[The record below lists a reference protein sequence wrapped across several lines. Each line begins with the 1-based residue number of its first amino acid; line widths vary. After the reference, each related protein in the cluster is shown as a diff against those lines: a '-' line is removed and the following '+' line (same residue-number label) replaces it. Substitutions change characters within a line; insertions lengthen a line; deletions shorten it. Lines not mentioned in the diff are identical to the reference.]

1 MKWNRLHNYLVLI
14 LLSAGFLVGCGGAAQ
29 EDTTPIL
36 EPTTKA
42 TDVIATHEEEEHG
55 HSSEGGELELPVV
68 QPVDLQG
75 GKLRVVATTS
85 IIGDVVAQ
93 VGGTAVDLTTLMGA
107 GQDPHS
113 YQPGA
118 RELTAVADAH
128 VIFVN
133 GWDLEEAL
141 VDDLANIGGAVPI
154 VPVSA
159 HVTPLIF
166 GEPEEEHEEEHEG
179 GEEEHTHSGAD
190 PHAWFSVH
198 NVEQWVENINHI
210 LQDLDPAN
218 AETYENNTAAYLAEL
233 AELEEYVET
242 GLEVIPP
249 ANRFLVTNHDAF
261 GYFAQAY
268 GFEVVGTVIP
278 GLSTLAEPSASDLT
292 NLIAVMKE
300 HQVCTIFTE
309 TTVSDKLAQVV
320 AEEMRSCASVSVL
333 PLYTGALGPAG
344 SGADSYLGLMR
355 TNVDTIV
362 SGLN

>member
-1 MKWNRLHNYLVLI
+1 MKWNRLHSYLILI
-14 LLSAGFLVGCGGAAQ
+14 LLIAGFLVGCGGAAQ
-29 EDTTPIL
+29 ENTSPVV
-36 EPTTKA
+36 EPTAVTA
-42 TDVIATHEEEEHG
+42 DVADTHEEEEHE

-93 VGGTAVDLTTLMGA
+93 VGGTAVDLTTLMEA

-141 VDDLANIGGAVPI
+141 VDDLANIGGVVPI

-159 HVTPLIF
+159 YITPLAF
-166 GEPEEEHEEEHEG
+166 GEPEEEHEG

-190 PHAWFSVH
+190 PHVWFSVH
-198 NVEQWVENINHI
+198 NVEQWVENVNQV
-210 LQDLDPAN
+210 LQALDPDN
-218 AETYENNTAAYLAEL
+218 AEIYENNAAAYQVKL
-233 AELEEYVET
+233 AELEVYVET
-242 GLEVIPP
+242 SVGTLPV
-249 ANRFLVTNHDAF
+249 ANRFLVTNHGAF
-261 GYFAQAY
+261 SYFARAY
-268 GFEVVGTVIP
+268 DFEVVGTVIA
-278 GLSTLAEPSASDLT
+278 GMSTLAEPSASDLT
-292 NLIAVMKE
+292 DLIAVMEE

-320 AEEMRSCASVSVL
+320 AEELSFCASVSVL

-344 SGADSYLGLMR
+344 GGADSYLGLMR

-362 SGLN
+362 AGLKPGG